1 MATLLQTQAIDQGSG
16 DGQLGLM
23 MRKTM
28 APASPCTARF
38 VPHDPESLRL
48 QRKCVAELPS

>member
-23 MRKTM
+23 IRKTM
-28 APASPCTARF
+28 APASPCTA
-38 VPHDPESLRL
+38 HDPESLRL